1 VFEIIIIYLS
11 VTNGYVNMKTQLLC
25 TFTDINNYSNAIDGV
40 TKFYDVVF
48 GKVYLLQN
56 KDNVNEILLTY
67 NINVDNINVKSFY
80 PNTISVHRKKDSNTL
95 YTINSL
101 NELIKQL
108 NNGILDTRYSVD
120 WKNYEN
126 TILLTDPVTGIKLIP
141 TKLYQIIKI

>member
-1 VFEIIIIYLS
+1 
-11 VTNGYVNMKTQLLC
+11 MKTQLLC
-25 TFTDINNYSNAIDGV
+25 TFTDINNYSNAVDGV

-67 NINVDNINVKSFY
+67 NINVDNISVKSFY

>member
-1 VFEIIIIYLS
+1 
-11 VTNGYVNMKTQLLC
+11 MKTQLLC

-67 NINVDNINVKSFY
+67 NINVDNISVKSFY

-120 WKNYEN
+120 WRNYEN
-126 TILLTDPVTGIKLIP
+126 SVLLTDPVTGVKLIP

>member
-1 VFEIIIIYLS
+1 
-11 VTNGYVNMKTQLLC
+11 MKTQLLC

-67 NINVDNINVKSFY
+67 NINVDNISVKSFY

-126 TILLTDPVTGIKLIP
+126 TILLTDPVMGIKLIP

>member
-1 VFEIIIIYLS
+1 
-11 VTNGYVNMKTQLLC
+11 MKTQLLC

-120 WKNYEN
+120 WRNYEN
-126 TILLTDPVTGIKLIP
+126 SVLLTDPVTGIKLIP

>member
-1 VFEIIIIYLS
+1 MSF
-11 VTNGYVNMKTQLLC
+11 
-25 TFTDINNYSNAIDGV
+25 
-40 TKFYDVVF
+40 F

-67 NINVDNINVKSFY
+67 NINVDNISVKSFY

-108 NNGILDTRYSVD
+108 NNGILDTRYSVN

-126 TILLTDPVTGIKLIP
+126 TILLTDPVMGIKLIP

>member
-1 VFEIIIIYLS
+1 
-11 VTNGYVNMKTQLLC
+11 MKTQLLC

-108 NNGILDTRYSVD
+108 NNGILDTRYSVN

-126 TILLTDPVTGIKLIP
+126 TILLTDPVMGIKLIP

>member
-1 VFEIIIIYLS
+1 
-11 VTNGYVNMKTQLLC
+11 MKTQLLC
-25 TFTDINNYSNAIDGV
+25 TFTDINNYSNAVDGV

>member
-1 VFEIIIIYLS
+1 
-11 VTNGYVNMKTQLLC
+11 MKTQLLC
-25 TFTDINNYSNAIDGV
+25 TFTDIHNYSNAIDGV

-67 NINVDNINVKSFY
+67 NINVDTINVKSFY

-108 NNGILDTRYSVD
+108 NNGILDTKYSVD
-120 WKNYEN
+120 WRNYEN
-126 TILLTDPVTGIKLIP
+126 SVLLTDPVTGVKLIP

>member
-1 VFEIIIIYLS
+1 
-11 VTNGYVNMKTQLLC
+11 MKTQLLC

-67 NINVDNINVKSFY
+67 NINVDNISVKSFY

-108 NNGILDTRYSVD
+108 NNGILDTKYSVD
-120 WKNYEN
+120 WRNYEN
-126 TILLTDPVTGIKLIP
+126 SVLLTDPVTDIKLIP

>member
-1 VFEIIIIYLS
+1 
-11 VTNGYVNMKTQLLC
+11 MKTQLLC

>member
-1 VFEIIIIYLS
+1 MPYLS
-11 VTNGYVNMKTQLLC
+11 VNTGYINMKTQLLC
-25 TFTDINNYSNAIDGV
+25 TFTDIHNYSNAIDGV

-67 NINVDNINVKSFY
+67 NINVDTINVKSFY

-108 NNGILDTRYSVD
+108 NNGILDTKYSVD
-120 WKNYEN
+120 WRNYEN
-126 TILLTDPVTGIKLIP
+126 SVLLTDPVTGVKLIP

>member
-1 VFEIIIIYLS
+1 
-11 VTNGYVNMKTQLLC
+11 MKTQLLC
-25 TFTDINNYSNAIDGV
+25 TFTDIKDYSNAVDGV

-67 NINVDNINVKSFY
+67 NINVDNISVKSFY

-108 NNGILDTRYSVD
+108 NNGILDTRYSVN

-126 TILLTDPVTGIKLIP
+126 TILLTDPVIGIKLIP

>member
-11 VTNGYVNMKTQLLC
+11 VNNGYVNMKTQLLC

>member
-1 VFEIIIIYLS
+1 
-11 VTNGYVNMKTQLLC
+11 MKTQLLC
-25 TFTDINNYSNAIDGV
+25 TFTDINNYSSAVDGV
-40 TKFYDVVF
+40 SKFYDVVF

-67 NINVDNINVKSFY
+67 NINVDNISVKSFY

>member
-1 VFEIIIIYLS
+1 
-11 VTNGYVNMKTQLLC
+11 MKTQLLC

-120 WKNYEN
+120 WRNYEN
-126 TILLTDPVTGIKLIP
+126 TILLTDPTTGIKLIP

>member
-1 VFEIIIIYLS
+1 
-11 VTNGYVNMKTQLLC
+11 MKTQLLC

-67 NINVDNINVKSFY
+67 NINVDNISVKSFY

>member
-1 VFEIIIIYLS
+1 
-11 VTNGYVNMKTQLLC
+11 MKTQLLC

-67 NINVDNINVKSFY
+67 NINVDNISVKSFY

-126 TILLTDPVTGIKLIP
+126 TILLTDPVTDIKLIP

>member
-1 VFEIIIIYLS
+1 
-11 VTNGYVNMKTQLLC
+11 MKTQLLC

-108 NNGILDTRYSVD
+108 NNGILDTQYSVD
-120 WKNYEN
+120 WRNYEN
-126 TILLTDPVTGIKLIP
+126 TVLLTDPTTGIKLIP

>member
-1 VFEIIIIYLS
+1 
-11 VTNGYVNMKTQLLC
+11 MKTQLLC
-25 TFTDINNYSNAIDGV
+25 TFTDINNYSSAVDGV
-40 TKFYDVVF
+40 AKFYDVVF

-67 NINVDNINVKSFY
+67 NINVDNISVKSFY

>member
-1 VFEIIIIYLS
+1 
-11 VTNGYVNMKTQLLC
+11 MKTQLLC
-25 TFTDINNYSNAIDGV
+25 TFTDIHNYSNAIDGV

-67 NINVDNINVKSFY
+67 NINVDTINVKRFY

-108 NNGILDTRYSVD
+108 NNGILDTKYSVD
-120 WKNYEN
+120 WRNYEN
-126 TILLTDPVTGIKLIP
+126 SVLLTDPVTGVKLIP